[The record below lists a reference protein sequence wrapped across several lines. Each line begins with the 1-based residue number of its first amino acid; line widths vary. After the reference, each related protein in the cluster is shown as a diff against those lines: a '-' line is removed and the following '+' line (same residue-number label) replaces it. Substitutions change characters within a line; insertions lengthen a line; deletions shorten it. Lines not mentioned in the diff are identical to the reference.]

1 MLLNLRQMVGNGQT
15 ARKRPLTAACLFAG
29 MGGFCAG
36 LQQAGIKTLWANEID
51 EFAVKTF
58 RANYPDVRMLDKS
71 VADLSVTED
80 NLAPV
85 DILTAGFPCQ
95 SFSQAGQRRGFKDER
110 GQFFF
115 DIPRLLNEFGE
126 NRPPI
131 VLLENVPYLKT
142 GERGAWLERVI
153 CEMRFAGYWFDH
165 SNCQILN
172 TVAITGL
179 PQRRERIYM
188 AALATNAF
196 DYNGFRFPGVNGD
209 PQDLSRFV
217 NKSKKMPPENYLP
230 EDNRYYKVIA
240 AKSEEGD
247 TKSIY
252 QLRRYYARE
261 NKRECPPLTANMG
274 GGGHNVP
281 FVRDQWGI
289 RRLTVDE
296 CAKLQGFDNYLLP
309 EGVPP
314 REHYRQIGNA
324 VSVPIIKK
332 LGDECAKIMPLAK
345 RQI

>member
-1 MLLNLRQMVGNGQT
+1 MLLNLRRMVGNGQT

-36 LQQAGIKTLWANEID
+36 LQQANIKTLWANEVD
-51 EFAVKTF
+51 EFAVATF
-58 RANYPDVRMLDKS
+58 RANYPKVRMLHKS
-71 VADLSVTED
+71 VADLSVKGD

-142 GERGAWLERVI
+142 GAKGAWLERVI
-153 CEMRFAGYWFDH
+153 CEMRFAGYWFSRH
-165 SNCQILN
+165 NCHILN
-172 TVAITGL
+172 TMKMTDL

-188 AALATNAF
+188 AALSTDAF
-196 DYNGFRFPGVNGD
+196 TCNEFRFPGINGA

-217 NKSKKMPPENYLP
+217 NKAKKMPGDHYLP
-230 EDNRYYKVIA
+230 EDNRYYEVIA
-240 AKSEEGD
+240 TKSGEGD

-281 FVRDQWGI
+281 FVRDRWGI
-289 RRLTVDE
+289 RRLTVRE
-296 CAKLQGFDNYLLP
+296 CASLQGFDDNYRLP
-309 EGVPP
+309 ASVPP
-314 REHYRQIGNA
+314 REQYRQIGNA

-332 LGDECAKIMPLAK
+332 LGRECVRIL
-345 RQI
+345 RTERS

>member
-71 VADLSVTED
+71 VADLSVKGD
-80 NLAPV
+80 NLAPI

-95 SFSQAGQRRGFKDER
+95 SFSLAGERRGFKDER

-115 DIPRLLNEFGE
+115 DIPRLLKEFGE

-131 VLLENVPYLKT
+131 VLLENVPHLAK
-142 GERGAWLERVI
+142 GERGAWLERI
-153 CEMRFAGYWFDH
+153 IYAMRVAGYWFSH
-165 SNCQILN
+165 YNYRILN
-172 TVAITGL
+172 TVRITDL
-179 PQRRERIYM
+179 PQRRERIFM

-196 DYNGFRFPGVNGD
+196 DYNCFEFPGINGA

-217 NKSKKMPPENYLP
+217 NKSKKMSPDHYLP
-230 EDNRYYKVIA
+230 KDNRYYKVIA
-240 AKSEEGD
+240 AKAEEGD

-261 NKRECPPLTANMG
+261 NKNECPPLTANMG

-281 FVRDQWGI
+281 FVRDKWGI
-289 RRLTVDE
+289 RRLTVKE
-296 CAKLQGFDNYLLP
+296 CANLQGFVDYLLP
-309 EGVPP
+309 DSVPP
-314 REHYRQIGNA
+314 REQYRQIGNA
-324 VSVPIIKK
+324 VSVPVIKK
-332 LGDECAKIMPLAK
+332 LGDECVRIMPLAK
-345 RQI
+345 RRI